1 MKKSKILYVEDDQ
14 DLAFLTKESL
24 EDQDY
29 EVFHF
34 GNGESAF
41 QFIKNNEVDI
51 CILDVMLPQVDG
63 FELANRIRSFN
74 RQVPIIFLT
83 AKTLIEDKIH
93 GLKIGGDDYIIKP
106 FEMEELL
113 LKTSVFLKR
122 KNVVEQKKEV
132 IKINGFSFDPSNL
145 ILWNDHEKYSLT
157 QRESELLELLYQH
170 KGEVLKREV
179 ILEAIW
185 GKNDYFLGRSM
196 DVFISRIRKFFKSD
210 PAIGIENLHGIG
222 FRFYF

>member
-185 GKNDYFLGRSM
+185 GRNDYFLGRSM

>member
-1 MKKSKILYVEDDQ
+1 MKKSKILYAEDDQ

-24 EDQDY
+24 EDQGY
-29 EVFHF
+29 EVYHF
-34 GNGESAF
+34 DNGESAF
-41 QFIKNNEVDI
+41 QFIKKNEVDI
-51 CILDVMLPQVDG
+51 CILDVMLPKVDG
-63 FELANRIRSFN
+63 FELANRIRAFN

-83 AKTLIEDKIH
+83 AKTLLEDKIY

-122 KNVVEQKKEV
+122 KNVIEQKKEV
-132 IKINGFSFDPSNL
+132 IQIKSFTFDPSNL

-157 QRESELLELLYQH
+157 QRESDLLELLYQH

-196 DVFISRIRKFFKSD
+196 DVFISRIRKFFKSE
-210 PAIGIENLHGIG
+210 PSIGIENLHGIG